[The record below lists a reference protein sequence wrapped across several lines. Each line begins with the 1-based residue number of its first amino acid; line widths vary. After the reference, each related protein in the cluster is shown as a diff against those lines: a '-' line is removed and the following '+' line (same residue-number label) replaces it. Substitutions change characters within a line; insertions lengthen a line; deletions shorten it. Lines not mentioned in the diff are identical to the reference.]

1 MIDLKKKTK
10 LTAALLAAVL
20 AFSAFVSCAPKK
32 DEPSGHVTIPSNT
45 AGPGTAQPTDVPAT
59 DIPEE
64 TPALTQTAE
73 TDVPSPTDP
82 PESEVPTEEVTD
94 APTAT
99 PAPATPTPAP
109 STNPPATNPPS
120 GNTVPLG
127 SSSKPARFT
136 MPTDL
141 YGLSEYACEQ
151 WFSDAVFIGDSITLG
166 WQNYNNKM
174 LETNSSFFGNTHFLC
189 SGSYGVGHAFDPISE
204 DSLHPRYQGEQHFVW
219 DSVSM
224 MGANKVFILLG
235 MNDISIYGVDGTASR
250 YQDLIANIISH
261 RPGVQIY
268 VISNMYMYRG
278 SEREK
283 LNNRNIYL
291 LNQRL
296 VRMCNEHG
304 YEFVNIASHLID
316 ENGFVPD
323 QYSSDHYVHQ
333 TYAAYAVWAQI
344 LRSVA
349 ARHIQGIP
357 PIVFSLP

>member
-1 MIDLKKKTK
+1 MKTKTK
-10 LTAALLAAVL
+10 LTAVLLAAVL
-20 AFSAFVSCAPKK
+20 AFSVLVSCTPKN
-32 DEPSGHVTIPSNT
+32 DDHSGQVTIPSDT
-45 AGPGTAQPTDVPAT
+45 SAPASERPTDAPGSEMPETTPDATEPAQSDAPAT
-59 DIPEE
+59 DGP
-64 TPALTQTAE
+64 AE
-73 TDVPSPTDP
+73 TESPT
-82 PESEVPTEEVTD
+82 PEATEAPTATPVP
-94 APTAT
+94 ATAT
-99 PAPATPTPAP
+99 PAPATNSP
-109 STNPPATNPPS
+109 SSNPPS
-120 GNTVPLG
+120 GDTVSIG

-141 YGLSEYACEQ
+141 YGVSEYNCEQ
-151 WFSDAVFIGDSITLG
+151 WFSDAVFIGDSISLG

-174 LETNSSFFGNTHFLC
+174 LESNPSFFGNTHFLC

-250 YQDLIANIISH
+250 YSDLITNIIEH
-261 RPGVQIY
+261 RPGVQIF

-296 VRMCNEHG
+296 VQMCNENG

-316 ENGFVPD
+316 EDGFVPD